1 MSNLKKQLKKINPS
15 KLRMKNGNS
24 IEEELKRH
32 ANILMECIQEELY
45 AVYDMYSPLVYKRT
59 FELAESLYIGST
71 EIKVSA
77 EGLAMSVEVGFNESA
92 WHENFFGEKM
102 NIAILLNEGF
112 QTHGSFE
119 SVPYLGFRE
128 STHFIEKGIQKYKT
142 SVDKPF
148 AIKFNINNET
158 RNF

>member
-1 MSNLKKQLKKINPS
+1 MSNISGQLKKLNTS
-15 KLRMKNGNS
+15 KLKMKNGRS
-24 IEEELKRH
+24 IEDELKRH

-59 FELAESLYIGST
+59 LGLAESLYIGST

-77 EGLAMSVEVGFNESA
+77 RGLTMSIEVGFGESA
-92 WHENFFGEKM
+92 FHENFFGEKM
-102 NIAILLNEGF
+102 NTAILLNEGF

-119 SVPYLGFRE
+119 DIPYLGFRE
-128 STHFIEKGIQKYKT
+128 ATHFIEKGIQKYKT
-142 SVDKPF
+142 SVNKPF